1 MHRIR
6 AGIIR
11 GGPSSEYDVSLKT
24 GANILKHLPPD
35 KFSVRD
41 IFIDKNGVWYM
52 HGIPSTPHEV
62 LNHLDVVING
72 LHGHYG
78 EDGKIQQIF
87 EQHGIPFTGSGSFAS
102 AIGMNKKLAKDIYK
116 KEGIKTPEARLIES
130 LSDISKEAH
139 KIFQTFSPPMVVKP
153 NRGGSSHGMTIAKDF
168 TAFDE
173 AVRKAYEHSGSVL
186 VEEFINGKEANCAVV
201 DNYRG
206 QDFYTPP
213 PIEVRGNEHF
223 SPGVFTEKEKA
234 EISDMAI
241 KAHKALGLKH
251 YSSSD
256 FIIHPKR
263 GIFILETDA
272 QPALTEESL
281 LPKAL
286 RSVGASL
293 SHFLEHIV
301 DLALNKK

>member
-11 GGPSSEYDVSLKT
+11 GGPSHEYDISLKT
-24 GANILKHLPPD
+24 GANILKHLPAD

-41 IFIDKNGVWYM
+41 IYIDKKGVWYM

-72 LHGHYG
+72 LHGNYG
-78 EDGKIQQIF
+78 EDGKIQHIF
-87 EQHGIPFTGSGSFAS
+87 ETHGIPFTGSGSFAS
-102 AIGMNKKLAKDIYK
+102 AIGLNKNLAKEVYR
-116 KEGIKTPEARLIES
+116 KEGLKTPQSKLIES
-130 LSDISKEAH
+130 LADVSKEAH

-153 NRGGSSHGMTIAKDF
+153 TYGGSSIGTSIAKDF

-173 AVRKAYEHSGSVL
+173 AVKKAYEHSASVL
-186 VEEFINGKEANCAVV
+186 VEEFIGGREASCVV
-201 DNYRG
+201 VENYRN

-213 PIEVRGNEHF
+213 PVEVKGGDHV
-223 SPGVFTEKEKA
+223 SPGMFTEKEKA
-234 EISDMAI
+234 DISDMAI
-241 KAHKALGLKH
+241 HAHKSLGLKQ

-263 GIFILETDA
+263 GIFILETDS
-272 QPALTEESL
+272 QPAMTDESI

-301 DLALNKK
+301 DLALNRK